1 MAPSFSAD
9 AFARLGD
16 GIRRIEDQATSGER
30 DADALLRTA
39 QTDAQLAMGPFAHP
53 RDVTA
58 ACVDLLEMAALA
70 QLGRCEAAVAA
81 ARRLC
86 ASAREHR
93 LLAHQL
99 LVDFAAGSG
108 TAAPAPLVDRRR
120 AILVVDDIEDARE
133 LATAVLGDAGF
144 VVRTARNGLEAILAF
159 YDMQPAVVVMDVMMP
174 VLDGLEATRLIRAID
189 ASRDARVIAY
199 TAGPLPVE
207 PDVEAL
213 FDAVLQKPA
222 TPAVMLAAVR
232 QLIPA

>member
-1 MAPSFSAD
+1 MSPSSSAD
-9 AFARLGD
+9 ALARLGE
-16 GIRRIEDQATSGER
+16 GIRRVEDQAASGER
-30 DADALLRTA
+30 DAEALLRTA
-39 QTDAQLAMGPFAHP
+39 QADAQLALGALAHP
-53 RDVTA
+53 REVTA
-58 ACVDLLEMAALA
+58 ACVDQLEMAALA
-70 QLGRCEAAVAA
+70 QLGRSEAAVAA

-86 ASAREHR
+86 TSAREHR

-108 TAAPAPLVDRRR
+108 IPAPAPTVDRRR
-120 AILVVDDIEDARE
+120 AVLVVDDIEDARE
-133 LATAVLGDAGF
+133 LASAVLEDAGF
-144 VVRTARNGLEAILAF
+144 VVRTARNGLEALLAF

-174 VLDGLEATRLIRAID
+174 VLDGLEATRLIRTID

-232 QLIPA
+232 QLLPA